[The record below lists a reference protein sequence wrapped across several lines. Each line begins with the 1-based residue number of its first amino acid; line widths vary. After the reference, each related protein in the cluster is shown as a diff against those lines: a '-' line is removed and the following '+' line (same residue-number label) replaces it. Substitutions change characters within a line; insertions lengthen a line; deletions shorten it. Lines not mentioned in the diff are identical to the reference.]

1 MEIKKELEKIMK
13 KIISLIIL
21 SLMLTINNVQAF
33 DEINGNKIVLLTS
46 AERKALNDSMQYESI
61 TEQRAENA
69 CKLIG
74 KTLKSF
80 TYREV
85 KQDYFLDKCPEN
97 TKDWCI
103 THREIQNFYKIP
115 TKTTLLPVQE
125 YDMETHYHRGGAT
138 VAVLTLG
145 FIPII
150 IAYPARI
157 ATSIECQEVGEIS
170 FTTN

>member
-1 MEIKKELEKIMK
+1 MK
-13 KIISLIIL
+13 NLFI
-21 SLMLTINNVQAF
+21 LTILTILLFSFNAQAF

-46 AERKALNDSMQYESI
+46 AERKALDDSMQYESV

-69 CKLIG
+69 CNLIG
-74 KTLKSF
+74 KSLKSF

-85 KQDYFLDKCPEN
+85 KQDYFADKCPEN

-103 THREIQNFYKIP
+103 THKEIQNFYKIP
-115 TKTTLLPVQE
+115 TKSTLLPVEE
-125 YDMETHYHRGGAT
+125 YNMETHYHRGGAT

-150 IAYPARI
+150 IPYPARI
-157 ATSIECQEVGEIS
+157 ATSIECQDVGEIN

>member
-1 MEIKKELEKIMK
+1 MK
-13 KIISLIIL
+13 KFLLMIL
-21 SLMLTINNVQAF
+21 ATIFIAFNAQAF

-46 AERKALNDSMQYESI
+46 AERKILNDSMQYESL

-74 KTLKSF
+74 KSLKSF
-80 TYREV
+80 SYREV
-85 KQDYFLDKCPEN
+85 KQDYFADKCTEN

-103 THREIQNFYKIP
+103 THKEIQTIYKIP
-115 TKTTLLPVQE
+115 TKNTLLPVNE
-125 YDMETHYHRGGAT
+125 YDMETHHHKGGAM
-138 VAVLTLG
+138 VAILSLG

-150 IAYPARI
+150 IPYPARI
-157 ATSIECQEVGEIS
+157 ATSIECQDIGEIS

>member
-1 MEIKKELEKIMK
+1 MK
-13 KIISLIIL
+13 KFLLMIL
-21 SLMLTINNVQAF
+21 TTIFIAFNANAF

-46 AERKALNDSMQYESI
+46 AERKALNDSMEYESV

-85 KQDYFLDKCPEN
+85 KQDYFLDRCTEDA
-97 TKDWCI
+97 KDWCI
-103 THREIQNFYKIP
+103 THREIQTIYKIP
-115 TKTTLLPVQE
+115 TKSTLLPVNE

-138 VAVLTLG
+138 VAILSLG

-150 IAYPARI
+150 IPYTARI
-157 ATSIECQEVGEIS
+157 ATSIECQDIGEIR

>member
-1 MEIKKELEKIMK
+1 MK
-13 KIISLIIL
+13 KFLSMIL
-21 SLMLTINNVQAF
+21 ATIFIAFNANAF

-46 AERKALNDSMQYESI
+46 AERKALNDSMEYESV

-85 KQDYFLDKCPEN
+85 KQDYFLDRCTEDA
-97 TKDWCI
+97 KDWCI
-103 THREIQNFYKIP
+103 THREIQTIYKIP
-115 TKTTLLPVQE
+115 TKSTLLPVNE

-138 VAVLTLG
+138 VAILSLG

-150 IAYPARI
+150 IPYPARI
-157 ATSIECQEVGEIS
+157 ATSIECQDIGEIR

>member
-1 MEIKKELEKIMK
+1 MK
-13 KIISLIIL
+13 KFLLIIL
-21 SLMLTINNVQAF
+21 GTIFIAFNVQAF

-46 AERKALNDSMQYESI
+46 AERKALNDSKQYESV
-61 TEQRAENA
+61 TEQRAEYA

-74 KTLKSF
+74 KSLKSF

-103 THREIQNFYKIP
+103 THKEIQNFYKIP
-115 TKTTLLPVQE
+115 TKTTLLPVEE

-145 FIPII
+145 FIPVII
-150 IAYPARI
+150 PYPARI

>member
-1 MEIKKELEKIMK
+1 MK
-13 KIISLIIL
+13 KFLLMIL
-21 SLMLTINNVQAF
+21 ATIFIVFNANAF

-46 AERKALNDSMQYESI
+46 AERKALDDSMQYESI

-74 KTLKSF
+74 KSLKSF
-80 TYREV
+80 TYKEV
-85 KQDYFLDKCPEN
+85 KQDYFADKCPEN

-103 THREIQNFYKIP
+103 THKEIQNFYKIP
-115 TKTTLLPVQE
+115 TKSTLLPVEE

-145 FIPII
+145 FVPII
-150 IAYPARI
+150 IPYPARI
-157 ATSIECQEVGEIS
+157 ATSIECGDAGEIT

>member
-1 MEIKKELEKIMK
+1 MK

-21 SLMLTINNVQAF
+21 SLMLTINNAQAF

-46 AERKALNDSMQYESI
+46 AERKALNDSKQYESV
-61 TEQRAENA
+61 TEQRAEYA

-74 KTLKSF
+74 KSLKSF

-85 KQDYFLDKCPEN
+85 KQDYFSDKCPEN

-103 THREIQNFYKIP
+103 THKEIQNFYKIP
-115 TKTTLLPVQE
+115 TKTTLLPVEE

>member
-1 MEIKKELEKIMK
+1 MK
-13 KIISLIIL
+13 KFLLMIL
-21 SLMLTINNVQAF
+21 TTIFIAFNANAF

-46 AERKALNDSMQYESI
+46 AERKALNDSMQYESV

-80 TYREV
+80 IYREV
-85 KQDYFLDKCPEN
+85 KQDYFTDKCTEN
-97 TKDWCI
+97 TKEWCI
-103 THREIQNFYKIP
+103 THKEIQTIYKIP
-115 TKTTLLPVQE
+115 TKTSLLPVEE

-138 VAVLTLG
+138 VAILSLG

-150 IAYPARI
+150 IPYKARI
-157 ATSIECQEVGEIS
+157 ATSIECQDIGEIS

>member
-1 MEIKKELEKIMK
+1 MK
-13 KIISLIIL
+13 NLFI
-21 SLMLTINNVQAF
+21 LTILTILTILLFSFNAQAF

-46 AERKALNDSMQYESI
+46 AERKALNDSMQYESV

-74 KTLKSF
+74 KSLKSF

-85 KQDYFLDKCPEN
+85 KQDYFLDKCSEN

-103 THREIQNFYKIP
+103 THKEIQTSYKIP
-115 TKTTLLPVQE
+115 TKTTLLPVEE

-138 VAVLTLG
+138 VAILTLG
-145 FIPII
+145 LVPII
-150 IAYPARI
+150 IPYPARI
-157 ATSIECQEVGEIS
+157 ATSIECQDIGEMK

>member
-1 MEIKKELEKIMK
+1 MK
-13 KIISLIIL
+13 NLFI
-21 SLMLTINNVQAF
+21 LTILTILLFSFTAHAF

-46 AERKALNDSMQYESI
+46 AERKALNDSMQYESV

-74 KTLKSF
+74 KSLKSF

-85 KQDYFLDKCPEN
+85 KQDYFLDKCPEKA
-97 TKDWCI
+97 KDWCI
-103 THREIQNFYKIP
+103 THKEIQNFYKIP
-115 TKTTLLPVQE
+115 TKTTLLPVEE

-145 FIPII
+145 FIPVII
-150 IAYPARI
+150 PYPARI

>member
-1 MEIKKELEKIMK
+1 MK
-13 KIISLIIL
+13 KFLLIIL
-21 SLMLTINNVQAF
+21 TMIFMAFNAQAF

-46 AERKALNDSMQYESI
+46 AERKALNDSMQYESV

-69 CKLIG
+69 CHLIG
-74 KTLKSF
+74 KSLKSF

-85 KQDYFLDKCPEN
+85 KQDYFADKCSEN

-103 THREIQNFYKIP
+103 THKEIQTIYKIP
-115 TKTTLLPVQE
+115 TKSTLLPVEE
-125 YDMETHYHRGGAT
+125 YNMETHYHRGGAT

-145 FIPII
+145 FVPII
-150 IAYPARI
+150 IPYPARI
-157 ATSIECQEVGEIS
+157 ATSIECQDIGEMN

>member
-1 MEIKKELEKIMK
+1 MK

-21 SLMLTINNVQAF
+21 SLMLTISNTYAF

-46 AERKALNDSMQYESI
+46 AERKALNDSRQYESL

-85 KQDYFLDKCPEN
+85 KQDYFAEKCPEK

-103 THREIQNFYKIP
+103 THKEIQNFYKIP
-115 TKTTLLPVQE
+115 TKTTLLPVEE

-138 VAVLTLG
+138 VAILSLG
-145 FIPII
+145 VIPIVI
-150 IAYPARI
+150 PYPARI
-157 ATSIECQEVGEIS
+157 ATSIECQDIGEMK

>member
-1 MEIKKELEKIMK
+1 MK
-13 KIISLIIL
+13 KFLLMIL
-21 SLMLTINNVQAF
+21 ATIFIAFNAQAF
-33 DEINGNKIVLLTS
+33 DEINGSKIVLLTS

-61 TEQRAENA
+61 TQQRAENA

-74 KTLKSF
+74 KSLKSF

-85 KQDYFLDKCPEN
+85 KQDYFADKCPEN

-103 THREIQNFYKIP
+103 THKEIQNFYKIP
-115 TKTTLLPVQE
+115 TKTTLLPVEE

-138 VAVLTLG
+138 IAVLTLG
-145 FIPII
+145 FVPII
-150 IAYPARI
+150 IPYPARI
-157 ATSIECQEVGEIS
+157 ATSIECGDADEII

>member
-1 MEIKKELEKIMK
+1 MK
-13 KIISLIIL
+13 KFLLMIL
-21 SLMLTINNVQAF
+21 TTIFIAFNANAF

-46 AERKALNDSMQYESI
+46 AERKALNDSMEYESV

-85 KQDYFLDKCPEN
+85 KQDYFLDRCTEDA
-97 TKDWCI
+97 KDWCI
-103 THREIQNFYKIP
+103 THREIQTIYKIP
-115 TKTTLLPVQE
+115 TKSTLLPVNE

-138 VAVLTLG
+138 VAILSLG

-150 IAYPARI
+150 IPYPARI
-157 ATSIECQEVGEIS
+157 ATSIECQDIGEIR

>member
-1 MEIKKELEKIMK
+1 MK
-13 KIISLIIL
+13 KFLLIIL
-21 SLMLTINNVQAF
+21 TMIFMAFNAQAF

-46 AERKALNDSMQYESI
+46 AERKALDDSMQYESV

-69 CKLIG
+69 CHLIG
-74 KTLKSF
+74 KSLKSF

-85 KQDYFLDKCPEN
+85 KQDYFADKCSEN

-103 THREIQNFYKIP
+103 THKEIQTIYKIP
-115 TKTTLLPVQE
+115 TKSTLLPVEE
-125 YDMETHYHRGGAT
+125 YNMETHYHRGGAT

-145 FIPII
+145 FVPII
-150 IAYPARI
+150 IPYPARI
-157 ATSIECQEVGEIS
+157 ATSIECQDIGEMN

>member
-1 MEIKKELEKIMK
+1 MK
-13 KIISLIIL
+13 KFLLIIL
-21 SLMLTINNVQAF
+21 GTIFIAFNAQAF

-46 AERKALNDSMQYESI
+46 AERKALNDSKEYESV
-61 TEQRAENA
+61 TEQRAEYA

-74 KTLKSF
+74 KSLKSF

-103 THREIQNFYKIP
+103 THKEIQNFYKIP
-115 TKTTLLPVQE
+115 TKTTLLPVEE

-138 VAVLTLG
+138 VAILTLG

-150 IAYPARI
+150 IPYPARI
-157 ATSIECQEVGEIS
+157 ATSIECQDIGEMN

>member
-1 MEIKKELEKIMK
+1 MK
-13 KIISLIIL
+13 KFLLMILTMII
-21 SLMLTINNVQAF
+21 MTFNAQAF

-46 AERKALNDSMQYESI
+46 AERKALNDSMQYESV

-74 KTLKSF
+74 KSLKSF

-85 KQDYFLDKCPEN
+85 KQDYFTDKCSEN

-103 THREIQNFYKIP
+103 THKEIQTIYKIP
-115 TKTTLLPVQE
+115 TKTSLLPVEE

-138 VAVLTLG
+138 VAILTLG
-145 FIPII
+145 LVPII
-150 IAYPARI
+150 IPYPARI
-157 ATSIECQEVGEIS
+157 ATSIECDDADKIT

>member
-1 MEIKKELEKIMK
+1 MK
-13 KIISLIIL
+13 KFLLMIL
-21 SLMLTINNVQAF
+21 ATIFIAFNANAF

-46 AERKALNDSMQYESI
+46 AERKALDDSMQYESV

-69 CKLIG
+69 CHLIG
-74 KTLKSF
+74 KSLKSF

-85 KQDYFLDKCPEN
+85 KQDYFADKCSEN

-103 THREIQNFYKIP
+103 THKEIQTIYKIP
-115 TKTTLLPVQE
+115 TKSTLLPVEE
-125 YDMETHYHRGGAT
+125 YNMETHYHRGGAT

-145 FIPII
+145 FVPII
-150 IAYPARI
+150 IPYPARI
-157 ATSIECQEVGEIS
+157 ATSIECQDIGEMN

>member
-1 MEIKKELEKIMK
+1 MK

-46 AERKALNDSMQYESI
+46 AVRKALNDSMQYESI

-145 FIPII
+145 FVPII
-150 IAYPARI
+150 ISYPARI
-157 ATSIECQEVGEIS
+157 ATSIECQDVGEMS

>member
-1 MEIKKELEKIMK
+1 MK
-13 KIISLIIL
+13 KFLLMIL
-21 SLMLTINNVQAF
+21 TTIFIAFNANAF

-46 AERKALNDSMQYESI
+46 AERKALNDSMEYESV

-74 KTLKSF
+74 KSLKSF

-85 KQDYFLDKCPEN
+85 KQDYFADKCPEDA
-97 TKDWCI
+97 KDWCI
-103 THREIQNFYKIP
+103 THREIQTIYKIP
-115 TKTTLLPVQE
+115 TKSTLLPVNE

-138 VAVLTLG
+138 VAILSLG

-150 IAYPARI
+150 IPYPARI
-157 ATSIECQEVGEIS
+157 ATSIECQDIGEIR